1 MDNKIFQYVKRKY
14 YLAMGEV
21 GNRLFSFHESIPG
34 ILMITRK
41 GKNDRETFLALR
53 EALKRFCHDPK
64 IAGVVLK
71 VTSIDCMWKA
81 KEDISRLI
89 ARIDE
94 EYGTR
99 DNSIAGV
106 VSYNGYPALRL
117 PSGRICADGSVMY
130 YKIMDRN
137 TGNMIWIHG
146 KLLIGHHVAVI
157 NKKAVIYA
165 MPEEVKDASR
175 QVPFGYKRYE
185 EKMKAGDVVAAND
198 RLDTLAKALL

>member
-1 MDNKIFQYVKRKY
+1 MDNKILRHIGREYH
-14 YLAMGEV
+14 LAMGEV
-21 GNRLFSFHESIPG
+21 GNRLFTFHESIPG

-41 GKNDRETFLALR
+41 GKNDGETFLALR
-53 EALKRFCHDPK
+53 ETLKRFCHDPK
-64 IAGVVLK
+64 IAGAVLK
-71 VTSIDCMWKA
+71 GTSFDCMWKA
-81 KEDISRLI
+81 KADISRLI

-99 DNSIAGV
+99 DNSTAGV
-106 VSYNGYPALRL
+106 VFYGYPALRL
-117 PSGRICADGSVMY
+117 PSGRICTDGSVMY

-165 MPEEVKDASR
+165 IPEEVKDASR
-175 QVPFGYKRYE
+175 KVPFGYKRYE
-185 EKMKAGDVVAAND
+185 EKMKAGDVVEAND
-198 RLDTLAKALL
+198 RLDTLAKAIL

>member
-1 MDNKIFQYVKRKY
+1 MHGKFICHKD
-14 YLAMGEV
+14 
-21 GNRLFSFHESIPG
+21 FSLLKPIDVFH
-34 ILMITRK
+34 
-41 GKNDRETFLALR
+41 
-53 EALKRFCHDPK
+53 
-64 IAGVVLK
+64 
-71 VTSIDCMWKA
+71 
-81 KEDISRLI
+81 KEHEKKLLTK
-89 ARIDE
+89 IDE
-94 EYGTR
+94 KYGTR
-99 DNSIAGV
+99 DNSIAGD

-117 PSGRICADGSVMY
+117 PSGRICTDGSVMY

-185 EKMKAGDVVAAND
+185 EKMKAGDVVVAND
-198 RLDTLAKALL
+198 RLDTLDTLAKALRQYFRQRHTQKFRADLCHTRTTKKSQNYLLTISTK